1 MRHLILAL
9 ATAGL
14 LVQGAAGQAQRSRS
28 ADYQFGSTVNDA
40 RALWLNPAGLAV
52 RMEASILGEFSLERP
67 VDSELRLAQWTLAFN
82 SRGFAFGYQRDR
94 FAEDP
99 NTGTFRFG
107 LSLPFSR
114 GGVGVAF
121 SFYRG
126 NAIDTTKTWDNGVDL
141 GVRFR
146 PAAPLDLG
154 VVLRNIGRPVLRDSV
169 APLVGV
175 VSLAF
180 HPLPNR
186 LWIAGEVLASERL
199 ESSGYEIGYRAGLQ
213 ASTGGALPLSFISA
227 LDFGSDFRVNQLVLG
242 LAIGGQDQGV
252 ALGSGGVRSPRNRL
266 ERLSLTGVASRFLGG
281 EPR

>member
-1 MRHLILAL
+1 VRRLSLVLAV
-9 ATAGL
+9 AAF
-14 LVQGAAGQAQRSRS
+14 VAQSAAGQAGRSRS
-28 ADYQFGSTVNDA
+28 ADYQFGSTVNDV

-52 RMEASILGEFSLERP
+52 RTEASILGEFSLERP
-67 VDSELRLAQWTLAFN
+67 LDSELRLAQWTLAFN

-126 NAIDTTKTWDNGVDL
+126 NALDTTKTWDRGVDL

-146 PAAPLDLG
+146 PAATLDLG

-175 VSLAF
+175 VSLAV
-180 HPLPNR
+180 HPLPDH

-199 ESSGYEIGYRAGLQ
+199 ESSGYEMSYRAGLQ
-213 ASTGGALPLSFISA
+213 ASTGGALPFSLISA
-227 LDFGSDFRVNQLVLG
+227 LDLGSDFRVNQLVLG
-242 LAIGGQDQGV
+242 LAVGGQDQGV
-252 ALGSGGVRSPRNRL
+252 ALGSGGVRSPRDRL
-266 ERLSLTGVASRFLGG
+266 ERLSVTGVASRLLGG
-281 EPR
+281 ASR